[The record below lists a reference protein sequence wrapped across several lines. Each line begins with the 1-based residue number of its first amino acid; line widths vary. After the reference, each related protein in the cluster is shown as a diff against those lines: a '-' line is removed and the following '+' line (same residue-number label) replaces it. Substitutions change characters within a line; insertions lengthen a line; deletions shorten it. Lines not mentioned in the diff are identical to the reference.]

1 MTRPTLD
8 VTRPTLRAIEG
19 DSGHHQVSIV
29 LPTYNR
35 AAALRE
41 NLGGFL
47 AVDGVKEIVVVDDG
61 SVDDTATVLAAHDE
75 PRLRVVALESNGGLP
90 NARNTGVDAASGEWI
105 LFAED
110 DCRFPRD
117 YALVLTREAQAHQAD
132 IVGAPFIYPR
142 DEADLPAAMARERA
156 RPVRRVGMDSV
167 KRFPPGPTQTPFMP
181 ATALIRRT
189 VFDVVRFDERY
200 GGNAWRE
207 ETAFFVEAA
216 RRGFACLLTDATAA
230 YQLDHY
236 EGGARGPRL
245 NYEYWA
251 LRNNWRFLRRHGGW
265 LAEQGYLRSPS
276 LAQLELLGRRV
287 HSVWAGWISTH
298 VGRRA
303 G

>member
-1 MTRPTLD
+1 
-8 VTRPTLRAIEG
+8 VTRPRLPAIEADG
-19 DSGHHQVSIV
+19 GHDGISIV
-29 LPTYNR
+29 LPSYNR
-35 AAALRE
+35 AAALRQ

-47 AVDGVKEIVVVDDG
+47 AVEGVKEIVVVDDG
-61 SVDDTATVLAAHDE
+61 SVDDTATVLAGYDDS
-75 PRLRVVALESNGGLP
+75 RLRVVALEKNGGLP
-90 NARNTGVDAASGEWI
+90 HARNTGVDAASGAWI

-117 YALVLTREAQAHQAD
+117 YALVLAREAEAHQAD

-142 DEADLPAAMARERA
+142 DEADLPAAMDRERA

-167 KRFPPGPTQTPFMP
+167 KRFPPGPTRTPFMP

-189 VFDVVRFDERY
+189 VFGAVRFDERY

-230 YQLDHY
+230 YQLAHY
-236 EGGARGPRL
+236 EGGARVPRL
-245 NYEYWA
+245 SYEYWA
-251 LRNNWRFLRRHGGW
+251 LRNNWRFLQRHGGW

-276 LAQLELLGRRV
+276 LAQLELLGLRV
-287 HSVWAGWISTH
+287 RSVATGWISTH
-298 VGRRA
+298 LRG
-303 G
+303 GG

>member
-1 MTRPTLD
+1 MTRPRL
-8 VTRPTLRAIEG
+8 PAIEADG
-19 DSGHHQVSIV
+19 GHDGISIV

-90 NARNTGVDAASGEWI
+90 HARNTGVDAASGEWI

-117 YALVLTREAQAHQAD
+117 YALVLAREAEAHQAD

-142 DEADLPAAMARERA
+142 DAADLPAAMARERA

-287 HSVWAGWISTH
+287 HSVWTGWISTH